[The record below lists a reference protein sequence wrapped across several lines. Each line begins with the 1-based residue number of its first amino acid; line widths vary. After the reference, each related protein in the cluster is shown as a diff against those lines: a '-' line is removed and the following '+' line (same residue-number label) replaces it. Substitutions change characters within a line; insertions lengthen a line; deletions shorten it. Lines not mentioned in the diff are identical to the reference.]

1 MAAPVPE
8 QPAAA
13 PTRRNGWFS
22 WLMLFLLATAA
33 ISLLAVYLPS
43 RVKMLGLYAIGLGL
57 LAGWLAARLA
67 ETFHVTR
74 TKSAVTCAIVFVVI
88 AAGQMGMA
96 VESYRVYRT
105 AEERALAANPKRAAA
120 LQMLQSLN
128 LPDDAKSEQAVADV
142 RKTIGTNGTTFVDFL
157 QYRVSQIGIQSRRVA
172 TVFWVVELVLGG
184 AAGTWI
190 FRRLTLSLRLE
201 ASDPP
206 AKLDE

>member
-22 WLMLFLLATAA
+22 WLLLFLLATAA
-33 ISLLAVYLPS
+33 ISLVAVYLPS
-43 RVKMLGLYAIGLGL
+43 RVKMLGLFAVGHGL
-57 LAGWLAARLA
+57 LSGWLAARLA
-67 ETFHVTR
+67 EIFHLRVT
-74 TKSAVTCAIVFVVI
+74 KWAVTSAAVFLVI
-88 AAGQMGMA
+88 AAGQLGMA
-96 VESYRVYRT
+96 VESYRVFRT

-128 LPDDAKSEQAVADV
+128 LPDDGKSEKTVADV
-142 RKTIGTNGTTFVDFL
+142 RKTIGANGTAFADYL
-157 QYRVSQIGIQSRRVA
+157 QYRVSQIGIQSRRA
-172 TVFWVVELVLGG
+172 AAVFWVVELVLGG

-190 FRRLTLSLRLE
+190 FRRLVKAARLE

-206 AKLDE
+206 AKLNE